1 MTEDIKADAENV
13 MKRCQ
18 IGTKNYNEANN
29 LHAEC
34 YGTIGRLLLQVETLS
49 RCLFQ
54 MQEAARDLEAKASS
68 ASKCTVCSCHFNL
81 DSEGGIEGSFGSLP
95 VAFCPTC
102 YASVCDMVDQVR
114 IKDLESQEPVALKKG
129 ECWPEEVMRQW
140 DYWRKEIANGHKGSA
155 PRDWFEGL
163 SELKLIDTPPQRT
176 EQEQPLP
183 PVEIGVDVT
192 ADGAS
197 VVAFYRRPNAVMEM
211 FYSQFHPAPQRPRI
225 VFPTMLRKMWSGGE
239 VQDWLDENVN
249 KEKNT

>member
-68 ASKCTVCSCHFNL
+68 ALKCTVCSCHFNL
-81 DSEGGIEGSFGSLP
+81 ESEGGLEGSFGSLP

-114 IKDLESQEPVALKKG
+114 G
-129 ECWPEEVMRQW
+129 
-140 DYWRKEIANGHKGSA
+140 
-155 PRDWFEGL
+155 
-163 SELKLIDTPPQRT
+163 
-176 EQEQPLP
+176 
-183 PVEIGVDVT
+183 
-192 ADGAS
+192 
-197 VVAFYRRPNAVMEM
+197 
-211 FYSQFHPAPQRPRI
+211 
-225 VFPTMLRKMWSGGE
+225 
-239 VQDWLDENVN
+239 
-249 KEKNT
+249 

>member
-68 ASKCTVCSCHFNL
+68 ALKCTVCSCHFNL
-81 DSEGGIEGSFGSLP
+81 DSEGGLEGSFGSLP

-102 YASVCDMVDQVR
+102 YASVCDMVDQMR
-114 IKDLESQEPVALKKG
+114 IKDLESQEPVA
-129 ECWPEEVMRQW
+129 CP
-140 DYWRKEIANGHKGSA
+140 YCHNSA
-155 PRDWFEGL
+155 TLGAVYFDQNCIGCVKRM
-163 SELKLIDTPPQRT
+163 SHPPQRT
-176 EQEQPLP
+176 EQEIKDGSYCQ
-183 PVEIGVDVT
+183 
-192 ADGAS
+192 ACDGALCTAKKGC
-197 VVAFYRRPNAVMEM
+197 VALSNP
-211 FYSQFHPAPQRPRI
+211 PQRPRV